1 MKKIVIVIFV
11 VILLIVGYVK
21 TALGEEAATPFYEEA
36 MQEVKTYTTSGSI
49 EGSWTLTFQKDETGF
64 YPCKFN
70 LGDDR
75 IVTIPL
81 SDEELNELLYKA
93 LGEDR
98 QRQEEEDKNENRTWI
113 ACAWDW
119 VTFWD

>member
-1 MKKIVIVIFV
+1 MKKIVIVVLV
-11 VILLIVGYVK
+11 VMLLIVGYVK

-36 MQEVKTYTTSGSI
+36 MQEVKTYTTNGSI

-64 YPCKFN
+64 YPCRFN
-70 LGDDR
+70 MGEGR
-75 IVTIPL
+75 TVVIPL

-93 LGEDR
+93 LVEEN
-98 QRQEEEDKNENRTWI
+98 QKQTEEDETENRTWI
-113 ACAWDW
+113 ACTWDW